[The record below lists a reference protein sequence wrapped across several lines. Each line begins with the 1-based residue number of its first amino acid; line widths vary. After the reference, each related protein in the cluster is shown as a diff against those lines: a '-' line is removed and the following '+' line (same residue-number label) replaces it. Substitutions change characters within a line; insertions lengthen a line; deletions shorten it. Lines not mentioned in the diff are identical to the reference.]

1 MKGRLEMYPCSH
13 YRQKSLKESLE
24 EIYNRLYDAFGPQGW
39 WPAETPFEVIV
50 GAILTQSVNW
60 SNVEKTINN
69 LKEYNQKLTGRAE
82 LNLELL
88 EGLEEEK
95 LAELIRPSG
104 YYNMKARK
112 LKAFCN
118 FLRQEYKGSLRKM
131 FRERLEVLRAKLLVV
146 YGIGPETADSILL
159 YAGGYPVF
167 VIDAYTRRLFSRCG
181 FVEEKVDYQELQQ
194 LVMENFLPQL
204 ERYNEY
210 HALIVAL
217 GKNFCKKTNPDCQDC
232 PLSI

>member
-1 MKGRLEMYPCSH
+1 
-13 YRQKSLKESLE
+13 
-24 EIYNRLYDAFGPQGW
+24 
-39 WPAETPFEVIV
+39 
-50 GAILTQSVNW
+50 
-60 SNVEKTINN
+60 
-69 LKEYNQKLTGRAE
+69 
-82 LNLELL
+82 
-88 EGLEEEK
+88 
-95 LAELIRPSG
+95 
-104 YYNMKARK
+104 
-112 LKAFCN
+112 
-118 FLRQEYKGSLRKM
+118 M